1 MKPMTSEEQR
11 AALGSINRKSRQG
24 DLFTGEFAA
33 TRPKKGNG
41 RHIRLTRGEGEPVKA
56 IGMAHFPGTG
66 PERTYCRECKYC
78 QDIDVYRGGSYRK
91 PTHPFGAD
99 NVLPIRTE
107 RDACMKAAKLFDD
120 IVQRG
125 RIGSNRSCRYF
136 EGKDAPRATI
146 IGGGQHDAPPN
157 EGAYVDPIR
166 IGPAW
171 LDSPPSLACPDE
183 EGV

>member
-41 RHIRLTRGEGEPVKA
+41 RHIRLARGEGEPVKA

-66 PERTYCRECKYC
+66 PERTYCHQCTHC
-78 QDIDVYRGGSYRK
+78 QDIDVYRGGRYRK
-91 PTHPFGAD
+91 PPDPSGKGDPH
-99 NVLPIRTE
+99 PIRTQ
-107 RDACMKAAKLFDD
+107 RNACLKAAELLDG

-125 RIGSNRSCRYF
+125 GIGANRSCRYF
-136 EGKDAPRATI
+136 ELRPTT
-146 IGGGQHDAPPN
+146 
-157 EGAYVDPIR
+157 
-166 IGPAW
+166 
-171 LDSPPSLACPDE
+171 PSAIA
-183 EGV
+183 